1 MYAKVPSK
9 SGAKLWYQSDKV
21 QTVVSRAGI
30 VSQIIQ
36 NRRVM
41 HTIVDIVVVQVR
53 IFRIVNNNG
62 TLQCNQA
69 SGRKSKPQ

>member
-36 NRRVM
+36 DKRVM
-41 HTIVDIVVVQVR
+41 HTIINIVVVQIR
-53 IFRIVNNNG
+53 IFRIVNNNR
-62 TLQCNQA
+62 TLQCSQVY
-69 SGRKSKPQ
+69 SRESKSQ